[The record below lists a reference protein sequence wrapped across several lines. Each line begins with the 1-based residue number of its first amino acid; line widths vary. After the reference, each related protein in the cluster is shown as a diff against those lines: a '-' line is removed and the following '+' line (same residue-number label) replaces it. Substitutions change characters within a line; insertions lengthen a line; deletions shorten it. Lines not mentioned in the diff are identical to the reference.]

1 MMVGFLLGIIRFGL
15 EFGFSKPGCGSGLE
29 DTRPSFVRHFVDD
42 VHYLHYGA
50 LLFIITGVTAI
61 IISLMTEPIPE
72 EKMYRLTYWTR
83 KSDQV
88 RQGFDDD
95 DDDDEEEDKY
105 ENSKDD
111 DRELSGCKKILYLI
125 CGISQKST
133 NQTNKVQKKSREEEA
148 AEAAAFLT
156 EKKSLKI
163 IINIFSVLSLSA
175 AVFMMAFYT

>member
-1 MMVGFLLGIIRFGL
+1 MLGIIRFGL

-29 DTRPSFVRHFVDD
+29 DMRPSFVRHFVDD

-105 ENSKDD
+105 EKSKDD
-111 DRELSGCKKILYLI
+111 VRELSGCKKIIYLL

-133 NQTNKVQKKSREEEA
+133 NQTYKVQKKSREEEV